1 MDTQTGLNKKP
12 KQHRTLWISDVHLGT
27 RNCQARALL
36 DFMAHNEAETVYLIG
51 DIIDGWQLKKRWYWP
66 QTHNDV
72 IQKLLRKARK
82 GTRIVYIT
90 GNHDMFI
97 REFIENLDEGDRR
110 IPSIEMGGIEF
121 VDEVIHTTAD
131 GRKIWILH
139 GDLFDGVVQN
149 MQWLAKIGDELYMFA
164 LKANRWLN
172 LWRAKM
178 GWEYWSLSQFLK
190 DRVKNA
196 VAYIDSFETAVA
208 TEAQRRGCQAVLC
221 GHIHKAQMRDINGVT
236 YLNSGDWVESL
247 TAVAEDAQGQL
258 SIIEWGKLSHRA
270 LEVAPVTT
278 EVIATPEPAH
288 DEAWAASVAN
298 ILRTSHR
305 AFLQPSADWVSL

>member
-36 DFMAHNEAETVYLIG
+36 DFMAHNEAETVYLVG

-97 REFIENLDEGDRR
+97 RDFIEKLDEGDGR

-149 MQWLAKIGDELYMFA
+149 MQWLAKIGDELYMLA
-164 LKANRWLN
+164 L
-172 LWRAKM
+172 KM

-236 YLNSGDWVESL
+236 YLSSGDWVESL

-270 LEVAPVTT
+270 LEVAPVTS
-278 EVIATPEPAH
+278 EVMAAPEPAH

-298 ILRTSHR
+298 ILRTTRR
-305 AFLQPSADWVSL
+305 AFLQPSTHWVSL